1 MANSDYCKT
10 IALVDGE
17 TELVRCRWTV
27 RRGILLVLKIT
38 HPRRLVVPRFSLVTS
53 AKRYGSLAI
62 FLATAIHFL
71 WWLSLLYLGPK
82 MIGDTGL
89 THLPLPLPVLGGEHL
104 ESV

>member
-62 FLATAIHFL
+62 FLATAIHFIL
-71 WWLSLLYLGPK
+71 MVALVVPGA
-82 MIGDTGL
+82 
-89 THLPLPLPVLGGEHL
+89 
-104 ESV
+104 